1 MSANDEIVA
10 RLKELGLS
18 LPPASVPR
26 GSYLP
31 AVRTGNYIQIAGQ
44 GPRFDGELRYAG
56 KIGTDLTIEEGQRAA
71 ALCALNILSH
81 LSRMLDGDL
90 SRVVRIVRIAG
101 VIQAE
106 SSFTEHA
113 KVLNG
118 ASDLLFTVLGEPGQ
132 HARIATGASSLPSNM
147 AVEVEA
153 TVEIRD
159 TKELVDR

>member
-1 MSANDEIVA
+1 MSANDDIFA
-10 RLKELGLS
+10 RLGELGLS

-26 GSYLP
+26 GSYVP
-31 AVRTGNYIQIAGQ
+31 AVRTGNYIQVAGQ
-44 GPRFDGELRYAG
+44 GPRWDGELKFAG
-56 KIGTDLTIEEGQRAA
+56 KVGRDLTIKEGQRAA
-71 ALCALNILSH
+71 ELCALNILSH

-90 SRVVRIVRIAG
+90 SRVVRIVRVAG

-118 ASDLLFTVLGEPGQ
+118 ASDLFFAALGEPGQ

-147 AVEVEA
+147 AVEIEA
-153 TVEIRD
+153 TVEIKD
-159 TKELVDR
+159 VSSKLA